1 MVQSEGQTAEAARAA
16 LWLVDD
22 GGLLTPARAEAL
34 SVEQRPYV
42 RTSPTTAPVLSA
54 AWVEAVRPTVLIGV
68 SGQFGLFSSALLR
81 AVAATTSRPIVFA
94 LSNPDDHAECDAAS
108 AYAATDGR
116 AIFASGGP
124 SRPVGVQHAPAQVN
138 NALVFPGLAAGA
150 RAARARQV
158 TDAMLL
164 AAARALADR
173 VTDTDRNVG
182 RVLPPLEDLPA
193 ITAAIAGAVAAAA
206 AAATVEGGVG
216 ASLPSGHRDEL

>member
-1 MVQSEGQTAEAARAA
+1 MVQVESQTADAARAA

-22 GGLLTPARAEAL
+22 GGLLTPARAAGL
-34 SVEQRPYV
+34 SPEQRPYV
-42 RTSPTTAPVLSA
+42 RVSPTAAPVLSA

-68 SGQFGLFSSALLR
+68 SGQHGLFSSPVLR
-81 AVAATTSRPIVFA
+81 AVAAATSRPIVFA

-116 AIFASGGP
+116 AVFASGGP
-124 SRPVGVQHAPAQVN
+124 SPRVGTHHHPAQVN
-138 NALVFPGLAAGA
+138 NALAFPGLAAGA
-150 RAARARQV
+150 RAAGVRYV

-173 VTDTDRNVG
+173 VTDADRAVG

-193 ITAAIAGAVAAAA
+193 VTASIAAAVAAAA
-206 AAATVEGGVG
+206 TTSTATPR
-216 ASLPSGHRDEL
+216 ADRDEL